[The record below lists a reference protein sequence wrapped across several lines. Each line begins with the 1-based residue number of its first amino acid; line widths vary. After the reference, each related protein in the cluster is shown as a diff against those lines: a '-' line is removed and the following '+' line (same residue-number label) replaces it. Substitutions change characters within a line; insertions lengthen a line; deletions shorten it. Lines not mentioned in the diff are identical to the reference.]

1 MIRSFSQHV
10 NSFCLEKFDNS
21 IFSVLSNHKTLDT
34 TSFHQNKFSDF
45 LTIIHKVFLQSNLLF
60 FKSLLLQPSQYSL
73 MNRICIIYFSYGQS
87 FKYIKK
93 N

>member
-21 IFSVLSNHKTLDT
+21 IFSVLSNRKTLDT

-45 LTIIHKVFLQSNLLF
+45 LTTIHKVFLQSNLLF
-60 FKSLLLQPSQYSL
+60 FP
-73 MNRICIIYFSYGQS
+73 ISYIS
-87 FKYIKK
+87 TFTVLTYESHLHNLFFLWTIF
-93 N
+93 